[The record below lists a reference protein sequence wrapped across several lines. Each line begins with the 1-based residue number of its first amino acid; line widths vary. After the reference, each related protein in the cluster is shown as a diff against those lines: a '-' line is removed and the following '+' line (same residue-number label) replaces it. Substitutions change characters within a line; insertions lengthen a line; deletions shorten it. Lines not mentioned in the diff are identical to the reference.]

1 MLEAHIHVDFRRLI
15 RPVNGL
21 TEALAKQGVN
31 RSTPWRW
38 FCSVVCAGYKSLIP
52 SCRIINYVLFRCLF
66 ISFNKILPV
75 TIKRKKLRVVY
86 AKSTTPTR

>member
-1 MLEAHIHVDFRRLI
+1 MLEAQIQVDFRSLI

-38 FCSVVCAGYKSLIP
+38 FCSVVCAGYNSYTRLQ
-52 SCRIINYVLFRCLF
+52 NYQLCFVSMFVHF
-66 ISFNKILPV
+66 F
-75 TIKRKKLRVVY
+75 
-86 AKSTTPTR
+86 